1 MSRWRNW
8 SGVIVCTPRRL
19 AIPADEAELAAIIL
33 AAREAGECVRPV
45 GAGHSFTPLCATDGV
60 QVSVS
65 RFTGLRLVDQATG
78 RVRVGA
84 GTRLGE
90 LGAALHD
97 HGLAMPNLGDIDV
110 QCLAGALAT
119 GTHGTG
125 VAFGNLA
132 TQVTGMRLVG
142 ADGQA
147 RWCSADNHADIFHA
161 GRIHL
166 GALGVVTEVELACVP
181 TYRLHYRSGRI
192 GWDDMLAGL
201 EARRAT
207 HRNVEYYWFPYTD
220 TVQLKT
226 MDETRESP
234 RGGGRWRRWQDLLV
248 ENGGLWV
255 LSRLARARPASCPRL
270 NRIAAAG
277 VPRHDQIAPAHA
289 AYATAR
295 LVRFNETEYSLPR
308 AALPEVLRAIRT
320 VIERDRFATNFPLEI
335 RDAAADDVP
344 LSPAYGRDS
353 AYIAAHVH
361 ARMPFT
367 DYFTA
372 LGEIFRDHGG
382 RPHWGKWHDED
393 AGRLASRYPA
403 WRDFEAVRKRLD
415 PDGVFLNPHLYRVLV
430 GSG

>member
-1 MSRWRNW
+1 MS
-8 SGVIVCTPRRL
+8 
-19 AIPADEAELAAIIL
+19 PADEAELAAIIL

-60 QVSVS
+60 QVSLS
-65 RFTGLRLVDQATG
+65 RFTGLRSVDRATG

-90 LGAALHD
+90 LGAALHQ

-132 TQVTGMRLVG
+132 TQVSGMRLVG
-142 ADGQA
+142 ADGRA
-147 RWCSADNHADIFHA
+147 IWCSRASNAEVFGA

-181 TYRLHYRSGRI
+181 AYRLRYRSGRI

-226 MDETRESP
+226 MDETDAPP
-234 RGGGRWRRWQDLLV
+234 RGGGPWRQWQDLVV
-248 ENGGLWV
+248 ENGGLWA
-255 LSRLARARPASCPRL
+255 LSRIARARPAACARL
-270 NRIAAAG
+270 SRIAAAA
-277 VPRHDQIAPAHA
+277 VPTHDQVAPAHA

-295 LVRFNETEYSLPR
+295 LVRFNETEYNVPVDQLPS
-308 AALPEVLRAIRT
+308 VLSAIRSLM
-320 VIERDRFATNFPLEI
+320 ERECFATNFPLEI
-335 RDAAADDVP
+335 RDAAADDIP
-344 LSPAYGRDS
+344 LSPASGRAS

-361 ARMPFT
+361 ARMPYRAF
-367 DYFTA
+367 FEA
-372 LGEIFRDHGG
+372 LADIFRDHGG

-393 AGRLASRYPA
+393 AASLVPRYPGWQEFA
-403 WRDFEAVRKRLD
+403 AVRERLD
-415 PDGVFLNPHLYRVLV
+415 PDGVFLNPHLRRVLV
-430 GSG
+430 GRA

>member
-1 MSRWRNW
+1 MPQWRNW
-8 SGVIVCTPRRL
+8 SGSVVCHPRRL
-19 AIPADEAELAAIIL
+19 MIPADEAELGAIIL

-60 QVSVS
+60 QVSLS
-65 RFTGLRLVDQATG
+65 RFTGLRSVDSATG

-125 VAFGNLA
+125 AAFGNLA

-147 RWCSADNHADIFHA
+147 RWCSADRHADIFHP

-166 GALGVVTEVELACVP
+166 GALGIVTEVELACVP
-181 TYRLHYRSGRI
+181 AYRLHYRSDRI
-192 GWDDMLAGL
+192 GWDEMLAGL
-201 EARRAT
+201 EDRRAA

-220 TVQLKT
+220 RVQIKT
-226 MDETRESP
+226 MDETVEP
-234 RGGGRWRRWQDLLV
+234 ARGGGRWRRWQDLLV
-248 ENGGLWV
+248 ENGGLWA
-255 LSRLARARPASCPRL
+255 LSRIARARPSSCPRL
-270 NRIAAAG
+270 NRIAAAA
-277 VPRHDQIAPAHA
+277 VPRHDQVAPAHA
-289 AYATAR
+289 AYATSR

-308 AALPEVLRAIRT
+308 AALPEVLRAVRKL
-320 VIERDRFATNFPLEI
+320 IERARFATNFPLEI
-335 RDAAADDVP
+335 RDAAADDIP

-361 ARMPFT
+361 ARMPFI

-372 LGEIFRDHGG
+372 LGEIFRDHDG

-393 AGRLASRYPA
+393 VGRLASRYPA
-403 WRDFEAVRKRLD
+403 WRDFGAVRERLD
-415 PDGVFLNPHLYRVLV
+415 PDGVFLNPHLHRVLV